1 MKLHVL
7 SVKDNA
13 AQIFGRPFYSQSTGA
28 AIRNFVDEVN
38 RPAVDNQLYKHPDDF
53 DLYFL
58 GTFNDETCEFDCL
71 PHPKVLT
78 RGKDVVVPSEEK

>member
-1 MKLHVL
+1 MKLHIL

-38 RPAVDNQLYKHPDDF
+38 RPAEDNQLYKHPEDF
-53 DLYFL
+53 DLYSV
-58 GTFNDETCEFDCL
+58 GTFNDETCEFNL
-71 PHPKVLT
+71 FAFPKVLT
-78 RGKDVVVPSEEK
+78 RGKDVVIPKE